1 MPVNLITNTNM
12 ENPIRFVFYV
22 LRLNPNIYKKKED
35 RFSIW
40 GNEVILSEI

>member
-22 LRLNPNIYKKKED
+22 LRLNPNIYKKKKID
-35 RFSIW
+35 FQF
-40 GNEVILSEI
+40 GGMK